1 MAITLIE
8 ELRYNVGDI
17 SEDFQI
23 LPDDTYAWLL
33 TKYGNNVKA
42 CIQEAA
48 RYCLFGLASFPTR
61 ERTGQIEVW
70 NDWAN
75 TYRKALEYLLKDIT
89 LSTALGGVLIP
100 YASGISK
107 EDMAANDAVVDNL
120 RPSIYAGFG
129 TAKHAYN
136 DSVLSTG
143 FRF

>member
-23 LPDDTYAWLL
+23 LPDSTYEWLL
-33 TKYGNNVKA
+33 TKYSNNISA
-42 CIQEAA
+42 CIKDAA
-48 RYCLFGLASFPTR
+48 RFCLFGLANFPTR

-75 TYRKALEYLLKDIT
+75 TYRKALEYLLKDTT
-89 LSTALGGVLIP
+89 LSLGGVLVP
-100 YASGISK
+100 YAGGISK
-107 EDMAANDAVVDNL
+107 EDMANNDAVIDNL
-120 RPSIYAGFG
+120 RPRLYAGFG
-129 TAKHAYN
+129 VGKNVYN
-136 DSVLSTG
+136 DTLPNG